1 MEWGENSG
9 ITKPLKLHLP
19 MPIAYRAHCLSRAA
33 KNGGLRDW
41 ERLEF
46 PYPTCRFGRRDEMRA
61 QGTILRSIGFVLL
74 SAAVYASAADN
85 QTVTVKGF
93 VLDSACAF
101 TKGLTKPVSKE
112 CARSCAKAGSPLVIL
127 ADGGD
132 IYWPIADKMPAT
144 GQNAKL
150 LPFAGEWITAT
161 GKVYQRGGS
170 KAIAIDKL
178 ELQAASTHHQEKP
191 KQN

>member
-1 MEWGENSG
+1 
-9 ITKPLKLHLP
+9 
-19 MPIAYRAHCLSRAA
+19 
-33 KNGGLRDW
+33 
-41 ERLEF
+41 
-46 PYPTCRFGRRDEMRA
+46 MRA

-74 SAAVYASAADN
+74 SAAVYANAADN
-85 QTVTVKGF
+85 QMVTVKGF

-132 IYWPIADKMPAT
+132 IYWPIAHDMPAT